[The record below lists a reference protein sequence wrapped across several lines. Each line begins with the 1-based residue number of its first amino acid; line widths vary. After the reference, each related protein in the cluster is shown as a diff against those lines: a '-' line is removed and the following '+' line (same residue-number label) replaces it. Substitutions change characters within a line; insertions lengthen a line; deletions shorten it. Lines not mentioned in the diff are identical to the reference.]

1 MIISETTASMAWVE
15 TAYLLT
21 DIYWRICFASDTAGL
36 PFATNPGE
44 LEGHSL
50 PDLLGRDVFDE
61 LRVRLNSVVT
71 LNGADYVISVR
82 QMQVQGIFMHIVEL
96 HEAEASLTHVISQI
110 IHELKNPLSAMQALV
125 QSLEE
130 DLKEDSNARQY
141 TSRLVSE
148 IERLG
153 RLLSSM
159 AHFSRLKYRPTKV
172 FSLPS
177 LVRYIS
183 DLFEQDLRRRNVNMQ
198 IISTQEDVQ
207 FRGDPD
213 QMAQLFVNLI
223 TNAIEAM
230 PKGGVITINLT
241 TMQDGTVGIKV
252 ADTGIGMNKATLEY
266 ISRSLS
272 GDVMNHEEARTINH
286 ARTEQ
291 PFRVR
296 EVIAPTAW
304 REASAWDVRGTSSSD
319 VSNLAPDHLGARSAA
334 KHRPREAI
342 APDVLGAHQQWPCAD
357 CLGDSQQC
365 QQGIGL
371 GLSIVHSIVRHHGGR
386 MTISSNEGL
395 GSEVTITFPA
405 HVS

>member
-1 MIISETTASMAWVE
+1 MITSETTASMAWVE

-21 DIYWRICFASDTAGL
+21 DIYWRICFASDAAGL
-36 PFATNPGE
+36 SFATNPGE

-50 PDLLGRDVFDE
+50 PELLGRDVFDE
-61 LRVRLNSVVT
+61 LRVRLGSVVT

-82 QMQVQGIFMHIVEL
+82 QMQVQGIFMRIVEL
-96 HEAEASLTHVISQI
+96 HEAEASLTHVISAI

-172 FSLPS
+172 FSLLN

-183 DLFEQDLRRRNVNMQ
+183 DLFEQDFRRRNVNMQ
-198 IISTQEDVQ
+198 IISAQEDVQ

-213 QMAQLFVNLI
+213 QMAQLFINLI

-230 PKGGVITINLT
+230 PKGGVITVNLRAA
-241 TMQDGTVGIKV
+241 MQDGTVGIKV
-252 ADTGIGMNKATLEY
+252 ADTGIGMSKETLER
-266 ISRSLS
+266 ITKSPGRGVSR
-272 GDVMNHEEARTINH
+272 GVINH
-286 ARTEQ
+286 ARTEIHHAPIHHARTEQ
-291 PFRVR
+291 PPRIGPGL
-296 EVIAPTAW
+296 E
-304 REASAWDVRGTSSSD
+304 
-319 VSNLAPDHLGARSAA
+319 SNEG
-334 KHRPREAI
+334 E
-342 APDVLGAHQQWPCAD
+342 GM
-357 CLGDSQQC
+357 
-365 QQGIGL
+365 GL